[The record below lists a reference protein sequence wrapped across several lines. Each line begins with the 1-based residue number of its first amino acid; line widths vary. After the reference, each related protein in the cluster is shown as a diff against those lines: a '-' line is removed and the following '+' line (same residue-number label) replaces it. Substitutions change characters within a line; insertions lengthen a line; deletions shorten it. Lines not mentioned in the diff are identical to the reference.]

1 MAVKDNGGLVTWG
14 DESQA
19 ASSVL
24 PRVPDVQRLLEDLGR
39 AGLWEW
45 IGIQYHSIRSNLL
58 TTSRIFFLYPNV
70 ACAGPKHYKG
80 GRRFIFEKRAPC
92 LCKSMH

>member
-58 TTSRIFFLYPNV
+58 TTSRNFFYTRMSHVRVPNT
-70 ACAGPKHYKG
+70 KG
-80 GRRFIFEKRAPC
+80 GRRFIFEKRAPR
-92 LCKSMH
+92 LCKSMR